1 MVRDGGGGELKGAG
15 NCVVCE
21 LYLKSK
27 CEHEI
32 KIRKRP
38 SYEEPRNNVPKWA
51 YVSAGVFFV
60 SQKLRKLSLLEVS
73 KPHGLPWLISG

>member
-1 MVRDGGGGELKGAG
+1 M
-15 NCVVCE
+15 VCE

-51 YVSAGVFFV
+51 YVSAGGPHMGTGHTEVCCQDCRIFFV
-60 SQKLRKLSLLEVS
+60 SQKLKLSLFSL
-73 KPHGLPWLISG
+73 LPFLFAMK